1 MARKSFV
8 IQLQDIAKQ
17 PILKEYLL
25 AHGAFKKHYDGWEHT
40 MRPNKTVRSTR
51 LYFHNIKK
59 HVLCGMVRHLQT
71 VKERLGISVRVR
83 IQDFTPWQRVQNRVR
98 LDDDPADLSHCE
110 TVTLDVDPGDAERG
124 DLSGATRL

>member
-8 IQLQDIAKQ
+8 IQLEDIAKQ

-40 MRPNKTVRSTR
+40 MGPNKTVRSTR
-51 LYFHNIKK
+51 LYFYNIEK

-83 IQDFTPWQRVQNRVR
+83 IQDFNPWQRVQTRVR
-98 LDDDPADLSHCE
+98 LDDDPPDLSHCE

-124 DLSGATRL
+124 LV

>member
-40 MRPNKTVRSTR
+40 MGPNKTVRSTR
-51 LYFHNIKK
+51 LYFYNIEKP
-59 HVLCGMVRHLQT
+59 VLCGMVRHLQT

-83 IQDFTPWQRVQNRVR
+83 IQDFTWEGAKNRVR
-98 LDDDPADLSHCE
+98 LDDDPPDLSHFE
-110 TVTLDVDPGDAERG
+110 TVTLDVDPHDAERG
-124 DLSGATRL
+124 LV